1 MNQDQTV
8 RLVVFDCDGTL
19 VDSQHSIVEAMTQ
32 AFDSHGLSR
41 PDAES
46 IRRVVGLA
54 LPEAVARL
62 MPEEAMGR
70 LDSISTA
77 YKDAFVDIRQR
88 PGHEEP
94 LYPAPARRLTRCC
107 RTGRCLVSQ
116 PASRAVAA
124 CRAERHDLGDRFS
137 TLKTADDGP
146 GKPNP
151 DILLDAMAEV
161 GATPE
166 CTVMIG
172 DTTFDIEMAVRAHAL
187 SIGVAWGY
195 HATEELQ
202 AVGAQRIARRY
213 GGIAVNDRRLMGEP
227 NMKLGTILK
236 IVGVVIV
243 AVVVAGV
250 AIVMSMD
257 FNQYKT

>member
-1 MNQDQTV
+1 MNQDQPV

-70 LDSISTA
+70 LDSVSTA

-94 LYPAPARRLTRCC
+94 LYPGTREAIDALLQNGAVLGVATGKSRRGLH
-107 RTGRCLVSQ
+107 
-116 PASRAVAA
+116 AVL
-124 CRAERHDLGDRFS
+124 ERHDLGDRFS

-213 GGIAVNDRRLMGEP
+213 GELPSMIADLWESR
-227 NMKLGTILK
+227 T
-236 IVGVVIV
+236 
-243 AVVVAGV
+243 
-250 AIVMSMD
+250 
-257 FNQYKT
+257 